1 MDTSE
6 TQGKTPLS
14 SLKVKDAL
22 NGKVTRIGLSGAIV
36 DVGAEREGLLHISAL
51 GQSSVNNIQEIL
63 SVGQDV
69 TVWVR
74 KVDPEKGELQLTMV
88 APLAFSWQDLRP
100 GVKVTGKVTR
110 VEKFG
115 AFVDFGAERPGMIHV
130 SELSSEY
137 VKDPSEVIKVGESVE
152 ALIVEINRQKKQ
164 IRLSRKALEAAEA
177 APEPEESDGAPEE
190 KPVTA
195 MEAAFLKA
203 QGEMEAA
210 EKAVRASARKKADAL
225 RNQQEELLQRTL
237 QTSTRK

>member
-1 MDTSE
+1 ME
-6 TQGKTPLS
+6 TQEIEGKKSLS
-14 SLKVKDAL
+14 SLKVKDTL

-51 GQSSVNNIQEIL
+51 GQSGVNNAQDVL
-63 SVGQDV
+63 QVGQDV

-88 APLAFSWQDLRP
+88 QPLAFTWTDLRP

-115 AFVDFGAERPGMIHV
+115 AFVEFGAERPGMIHV

-137 VKDPSEVIKVGESVE
+137 VKDPSEVIKVGETVD
-152 ALIVEINRQKKQ
+152 ALIVDINRQKKQ

-177 APEPEESDGAPEE
+177 APDPIEASSEPEE
-190 KPVTA
+190 KLVTA

-203 QGEMEAA
+203 QGDIEEERRAIRAA
-210 EKAVRASARKKADAL
+210 ARKKGAD
-225 RNQQEELLQRTL
+225 RRQMQEELLQRTL
-237 QTSTRK
+237 QSSTRK